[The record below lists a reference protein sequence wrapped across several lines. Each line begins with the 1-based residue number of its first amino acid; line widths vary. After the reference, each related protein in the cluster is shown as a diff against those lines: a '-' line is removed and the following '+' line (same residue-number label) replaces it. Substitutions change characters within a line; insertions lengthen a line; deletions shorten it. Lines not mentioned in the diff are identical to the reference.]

1 MLLHFSTQAFAAAA
15 LLGSAVFL
23 TGCASDGSGGSAAAR
38 PSLPDALS
46 ARWTPP
52 VFATRPVDGERAA
65 VLDACVA
72 AANSLGYS
80 VARFDGARGLVRATR
95 REGSAFDGAVET
107 TLEINVTTLGPGVSQ
122 VAAVLRQAEEGSDR
136 DGRSI
141 PVSGSVLVRD
151 RVPYDVF
158 FERVAVALR
167 PAS

>member
-1 MLLHFSTQAFAAAA
+1 MRFCFSPHGVTVVA
-15 LLGSAVFL
+15 LLVVVACL
-23 TGCASDGSGGSAAAR
+23 AGCSSGGSGGPAAAR

-52 VFATRPVDGERAA
+52 AFATRPVDGERAV
-65 VLDACVA
+65 VLDACVGV
-72 AANSLGYS
+72 ANSLGYS
-80 VARFDGARGLVRATR
+80 VARFDGARGIIRATR
-95 REGSAFDGAVET
+95 REGSAFDGAIQT
-107 TLEINVTTLGPGVSQ
+107 TFEINVTTLGPGVSQ

-141 PVSGSVLVRD
+141 PVSASVLVRD

-158 FERVAVALR
+158 FERLAAALR